1 MGTAVKREQKIEE
14 RGSEWQ
20 GSQEERGRMRG
31 DGKQEREN
39 HLILIG

>member
-20 GSQEERGRMRG
+20 GRQERGRMRG